1 MDLKP
6 SNSTLSKTI
15 CELLKHH
22 NIKNICI
29 SPGSRNT
36 PLTNMLIND
45 DFFNCYSILDERS
58 SAYFALGIS
67 KSNGDPAVILTT
79 SGTAVGNLL
88 PAIIE
93 SDQSM
98 SPLIIISADRP
109 NKMVGTGENQT
120 INQQNIFKNNIR
132 DFMNVESEIDSNNSF
147 INKINLMILKSKGLK
162 EEPPGPIH
170 INIAFN
176 EPLIDELN
184 FKSFKIKTLK
194 KESKSISKSIKNYK
208 RPLIVCG
215 QIDTYKNINKKILNL
230 SEKLNAPIIA
240 EITSQLRF
248 NNTHPNI
255 LSHYEFFIED
265 IIEPDCIIQFGK
277 KPTISKKLTK
287 LINNCEYRILFSD
300 SKGYNDDC
308 KNIFPLSSIIK
319 IENTTDSQW
328 SSNLKSLNTSIES
341 KLASLNDELFYD
353 GSIIS
358 NILKTLKNNDNVF
371 IGNSLCI
378 RNMNKYSIN
387 SNNSINIFCNRG
399 ASGIDGITSTA
410 LGMAIMNKE
419 HNNLLITGDLS
430 FIHDLNALLIAQ
442 LNKINLTIIV
452 MNNNGGQIFSKLPYA
467 KTDDNFKKYWLTP
480 QKIQIKNIAQLYN
493 LKYFEIHSLA
503 DLKEKFSHIIE
514 DTAQNLNVN
523 IIEIKCDINNSS
535 KIEERINN
543 LIFN

>member
-45 DFFNCYSILDERS
+45 EFFNCYSILDERS

-109 NKMVGTGENQT
+109 NKMIGTGENQT

-132 DFMNVESEIDSNNSF
+132 DFINVESEIDSSNSF
-147 INKINLMILKSKGLK
+147 VNKINLMILKSKGLK

-287 LINNCEYRILFSD
+287 LINNCEHRILFSD

-308 KNIFPLSSIIK
+308 KNVFPLSCIIK

-328 SSNLKSLNTSIES
+328 SSNLKSLDTSIES

>member
-45 DFFNCYSILDERS
+45 EFFNCYSILDERS

-67 KSNGDPAVILTT
+67 KSNGDSAVILTT

-109 NKMVGTGENQT
+109 NKMIGTGENQT

-132 DFMNVESEIDSNNSF
+132 DFINVESEIDSSNSF
-147 INKINLMILKSKGLK
+147 VNKINLMILKSKGLK

-287 LINNCEYRILFSD
+287 LINNCEHRILLSD

-308 KNIFPLSSIIK
+308 KNVFPLSCIIK

-493 LKYFEIHSLA
+493 LNYCEIDSLA
-503 DLKEKFSHIIE
+503 DLKEKFNHIIE
-514 DTAQNLNVN
+514 DTTQNSNVN
-523 IIEIKCDINNSS
+523 IIEIKCDTNNSS
-535 KIEERINN
+535 KTEKRIND

>member
-132 DFMNVESEIDSNNSF
+132 DFMNVESELDSSNSF
-147 INKINLMILKSKGLK
+147 VNKINLMILKSKGLN
-162 EEPPGPIH
+162 EDPPGPVH

-184 FKSFKIKTLK
+184 FIKTEVKSLFGLLINLAK
-194 KESKSISKSIKNYK
+194 KN
-208 RPLIVCG
+208 
-215 QIDTYKNINKKILNL
+215 KNII
-230 SEKLNAPIIA
+230 
-240 EITSQLRF
+240 
-248 NNTHPNI
+248 
-255 LSHYEFFIED
+255 FI
-265 IIEPDCIIQFGK
+265 
-277 KPTISKKLTK
+277 
-287 LINNCEYRILFSD
+287 
-300 SKGYNDDC
+300 
-308 KNIFPLSSIIK
+308 
-319 IENTTDSQW
+319 
-328 SSNLKSLNTSIES
+328 
-341 KLASLNDELFYD
+341 
-353 GSIIS
+353 
-358 NILKTLKNNDNVF
+358 
-371 IGNSLCI
+371 
-378 RNMNKYSIN
+378 
-387 SNNSINIFCNRG
+387 
-399 ASGIDGITSTA
+399 
-410 LGMAIMNKE
+410 
-419 HNNLLITGDLS
+419 
-430 FIHDLNALLIAQ
+430 
-442 LNKINLTIIV
+442 
-452 MNNNGGQIFSKLPYA
+452 
-467 KTDDNFKKYWLTP
+467 
-480 QKIQIKNIAQLYN
+480 
-493 LKYFEIHSLA
+493 
-503 DLKEKFSHIIE
+503 
-514 DTAQNLNVN
+514 
-523 IIEIKCDINNSS
+523 
-535 KIEERINN
+535 
-543 LIFN
+543 

>member
-1 MDLKP
+1 
-6 SNSTLSKTI
+6 
-15 CELLKHH
+15 
-22 NIKNICI
+22 ICI

-45 DFFNCYSILDERS
+45 EFFNCYSILDERS

-67 KSNGDPAVILTT
+67 KSNGDSAVILTT

-109 NKMVGTGENQT
+109 NKLIGTGENQT
-120 INQQNIFKNNIR
+120 INQQNIFRNNIR
-132 DFMNVESEIDSNNSF
+132 DFINVESELDSSNSF
-147 INKINLMILKSKGLK
+147 VNKINLMILKSKGLK

-287 LINNCEYRILFSD
+287 LINNCEHRILFSD

-308 KNIFPLSSIIK
+308 KNVFPLSCIIK

-410 LGMAIMNKE
+410 LG
-419 HNNLLITGDLS
+419 
-430 FIHDLNALLIAQ
+430 
-442 LNKINLTIIV
+442 
-452 MNNNGGQIFSKLPYA
+452 
-467 KTDDNFKKYWLTP
+467 
-480 QKIQIKNIAQLYN
+480 
-493 LKYFEIHSLA
+493 
-503 DLKEKFSHIIE
+503 
-514 DTAQNLNVN
+514 
-523 IIEIKCDINNSS
+523 
-535 KIEERINN
+535 
-543 LIFN
+543 

>member
-45 DFFNCYSILDERS
+45 EFFNCYSILDERS

-67 KSNGDPAVILTT
+67 KSNGDSAVILTT

-109 NKMVGTGENQT
+109 NKLIGTGENQT
-120 INQQNIFKNNIR
+120 INQQNIFRNNIR
-132 DFMNVESEIDSNNSF
+132 DFINVESELDSSNSF
-147 INKINLMILKSKGLK
+147 VNKINLMILKSKGLK

-287 LINNCEYRILFSD
+287 LINNCEHRILFSD

-308 KNIFPLSSIIK
+308 KNVFPLSCIIK

-442 LNKINLTIIV
+442 LNKINLTIII